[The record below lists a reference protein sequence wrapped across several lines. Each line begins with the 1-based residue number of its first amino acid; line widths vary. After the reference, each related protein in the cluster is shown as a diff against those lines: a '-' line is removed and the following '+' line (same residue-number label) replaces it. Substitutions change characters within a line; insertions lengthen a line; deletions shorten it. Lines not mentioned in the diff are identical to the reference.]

1 MGKNLNKGKI
11 FLNFIYWISM
21 HMYYSLQ
28 DLTGESQFSN
38 YDSKHYWDSFVAS
51 VELPINWISEGNGLC
66 FFC

>member
-1 MGKNLNKGKI
+1 
-11 FLNFIYWISM
+11 M

-51 VELPINWISEGNGLC
+51 VELPMDC
-66 FFC
+66 VFFVKYCLNAKSNK